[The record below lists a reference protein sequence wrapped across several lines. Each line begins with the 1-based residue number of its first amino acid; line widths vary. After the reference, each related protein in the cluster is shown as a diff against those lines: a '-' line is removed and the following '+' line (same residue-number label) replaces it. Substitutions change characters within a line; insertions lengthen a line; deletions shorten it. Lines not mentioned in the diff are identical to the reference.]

1 MVYAEI
7 CDIIQRILKSN
18 EKILCNEFCLDFM
31 EPYDYFGLNKE
42 ELIELIQHFCY
53 WLNAKQYTKLQLGLI
68 NMK

>member
-1 MVYAEI
+1 
-7 CDIIQRILKSN
+7 
-18 EKILCNEFCLDFM
+18 M

-53 WLNAKQYTKLQLGLI
+53 WLNAKQYTQLQLGLI